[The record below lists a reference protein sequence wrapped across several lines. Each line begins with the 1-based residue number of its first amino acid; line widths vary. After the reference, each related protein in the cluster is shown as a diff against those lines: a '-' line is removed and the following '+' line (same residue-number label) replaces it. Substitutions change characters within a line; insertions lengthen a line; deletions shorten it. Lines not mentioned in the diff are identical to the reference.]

1 MFDFGDFAAN
11 WGGAHG
17 VQKGI
22 RREGRRKGG
31 EGGRLAT
38 TEIGS
43 LAQQLA
49 GYSARLLKLGEGRR
63 GGGLRGGEEG
73 GVGDDDNDNDKRNWV
88 FGPTTD
94 RIFNALLKTRG
105 GG

>member
-1 MFDFGDFAAN
+1 MFDFGVFAAN
-11 WGGAHG
+11 WGAHG

-22 RREGRRKGG
+22 RREGG

-49 GYSARLLKLGEGRR
+49 GFSALFLKLGEGRR

-73 GVGDDDNDNDKRNWV
+73 GVGDDVRFDNDNDKRNWV
-88 FGPTTD
+88 GRNPCFCIQLEWT
-94 RIFNALLKTRG
+94 
-105 GG
+105 